1 MDRLVPRNSWKVDKM
16 AIVAIV
22 GRPNVGKSSLFNRI
36 TGRRE
41 AIVDDQ
47 PGVTRDRLYTR
58 VEWQGKS
65 FYLVDTGGMAGSP
78 RDDLADAVHRQV
90 QVAIEESDAL
100 LFVVDAM
107 DGSTPLDEEIAL
119 QLRKTGK
126 PVILVVN
133 KVDDVVHENKVYDLY
148 SLGFENV
155 VGVSSSHGRNIGDL
169 LDMILPYI
177 SGTPICEE
185 AHEIKLALVGRPNVG
200 KSTLLNALA
209 KTERA
214 LVEDVPGTTR
224 DSIDTLVFFDQR
236 PFRIIDT
243 AGLRKRSKIRSNVE
257 FYSLVRTQEA
267 IDRSDVT
274 ILLMQ
279 TDPLCTDQDKKIAA
293 HVAEKGKGLILA
305 VNKWDLLSK
314 EPRLGDMIRR
324 TVSTKMPFVD
334 FAPLLFLSAK
344 TGRGLQRVHELVEKI
359 VENRNRMLP
368 DELLAKIVR
377 ESFIFERMPSDNRGK
392 KLSIFRCVQRG
403 TEPPHFEFRV
413 NDPKIVTPSFERH
426 VHRMLRN
433 IGDFEGSPLR
443 ITWKPVSRKR
453 TGSLRP

>member
-1 MDRLVPRNSWKVDKM
+1 VEKM

-36 TGRRE
+36 VGRRE

-58 VEWQGKS
+58 AEWQGKA
-65 FYLVDTGGMAGSP
+65 FYLVDTGGMTGSS
-78 RDDLADAVHRQV
+78 RDDLSGAVHRQV
-90 QVAIEESDAL
+90 QVAIEESDVL

-107 DGSTPLDEEIAL
+107 EGSTALDEEIAL

-133 KVDDVVHENKVYDLY
+133 KIDDVVHENRVYDLY
-148 SLGFENV
+148 SLGFEKV
-155 VGVSSSHGRNIGDL
+155 IGVSSSHGRNIDDL
-169 LDMILPYI
+169 LDTILPYI
-177 SGTPICEE
+177 SETPISEE
-185 AHEIKLALVGRPNVG
+185 APEIKLALVGRPNVG

-224 DSIDTLVFFDQR
+224 DSIDTLVFFDGK

-243 AGLRKRSKIRSNVE
+243 AGLRKRSKIRSDVE

-279 TDPLCTDQDKKIAA
+279 ADSLCTDQDKKIAA
-293 HVAEKGKGLILA
+293 HVVDKGKGLLLV
-305 VNKWDLLSK
+305 VNKWDLLSRN
-314 EPRLGDMIRR
+314 PRSGDLVRQAIREE
-324 TVSTKMPFVD
+324 MPFVD

-344 TGRGLQRVHELVEKI
+344 TGRGLQKVPELVEKI
-359 VENRNRMLP
+359 FENRKRVLP
-368 DELLAKIVR
+368 EELLGKIVR
-377 ESFIFERMPSDNRGK
+377 EAFLFERMPSDRKGK
-392 KLSIFRCVQRG
+392 KLSIFGCVQAK
-403 TEPPHFEFRV
+403 TEPPHFVFRV
-413 NDPKIVTPSFERH
+413 NDPKIVTPFFERH
-426 VHRMLRN
+426 VHRLLRN
-433 IGDFEGSPLR
+433 VADFEGSPLR

-453 TGSLRP
+453 IRSPRP